1 MKKGAFAVLV
11 CALLYVPGAF
21 GACTAGKA
29 TDADCALWE
38 GKWNITLEGNQSAT
52 WDIDYT
58 TTTETG
64 ASYIKCL
71 AKGTQKQS
79 GKGDILFQIIWLTF
93 PGAQTYHYY
102 PTQGELKQGDPG
114 TTIDLCKDGQSFTVT
129 NTSPVGILSG
139 VKVPTCIDAD
149 GDGYGEGCTA
159 GNDCDDTNKA
169 INPGA
174 QEVCDD
180 GKDNNCDGQIDEG
193 CGGECVDNDG
203 DGYGVNCEAGVD
215 CNDNDTAINAGAQ
228 EVCDDGKDNDCDQS
242 VDCADSDCANEPAC
256 QPCVITVSPTSVKA
270 RKILPRLVVLTITGS
285 GSGFDASQEVIFDT
299 AITKLFQTAQGSDK
313 ILVIGLLKPG
323 TSGSTVTV
331 SVDGCGSAEL
341 AIE

>member
-1 MKKGAFAVLV
+1 MKKGIVAIFI
-11 CALLYVPGAF
+11 CSLLYASAAF
-21 GACTAGKA
+21 GACSAGSA

-38 GKWNITLEGNQSAT
+38 GSWNITLEGNQSAT
-52 WDIDYT
+52 WDINYT

-79 GKGDILFQIIWLTF
+79 GKEDVLFQIIWLTF
-93 PGAQTYHYY
+93 DSSYHYY
-102 PTQGELKQGDPG
+102 PTQGALTPGDAG
-114 TTIDLCKDGQSFTVT
+114 TKINLCKDGQSFTVT

-139 VKVPTCIDAD
+139 VKVPSCIDAD
-149 GDGYGEGCTA
+149 GDGYGEGCAA
-159 GNDCDDTNKA
+159 GNDCDDTDKA

-180 GKDNNCDGQIDEG
+180 GKDN
-193 CGGECVDNDG
+193 
-203 DGYGVNCEAGVD
+203 
-215 CNDNDTAINAGAQ
+215 
-228 EVCDDGKDNDCDQS
+228 DCDQS
-242 VDCADSDCANEPAC
+242 FDCSDTDCANEPMC
-256 QPCVITVSPTSVKA
+256 QPCVITIHPTSVKA
-270 RKILPRLVVLTITGS
+270 RKMLPRLIVLTITGS
-285 GSGFDASQEVIFDT
+285 GAGFDSSHEVIFDGA

-323 TSGSTVTV
+323 TSGTTVMV
-331 SVDGCGSAEL
+331 SVDGCGSAEF